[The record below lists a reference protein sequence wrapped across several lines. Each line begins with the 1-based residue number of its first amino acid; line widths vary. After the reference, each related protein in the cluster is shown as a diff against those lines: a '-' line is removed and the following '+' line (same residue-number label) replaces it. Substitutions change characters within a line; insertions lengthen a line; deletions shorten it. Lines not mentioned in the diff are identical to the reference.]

1 MDRMMTKL
9 SKEIS
14 NEDFIIRVRPFSDDS
29 GRWSGEVDISIMAMP
44 DNPLVDEDY
53 HQVMH
58 FTKMMCASVPVMEEV
73 EELRN
78 IVHEYVTKV
87 IDKEMDIEVELE
99 DAGKE
104 AYSGHSVDGNII
116 HLHFN
121 TNTKGSA

>member
-78 IVHEYVTKV
+78 IAHEYVMKV
-87 IDKEMDIEVELE
+87 IDNESDISVELE
-99 DAGKE
+99 EEVGVEKT
-104 AYSGHSVDGNII
+104 YDGNVV
-116 HLHFN
+116 HLQFN
-121 TNTKGSA
+121 TKTKGSA

>member
-1 MDRMMTKL
+1 MNMMEKL
-9 SKEIS
+9 AKEIS
-14 NEDFIIRVRPFSDDS
+14 EEDFLIRVRPFANDE

-44 DNPLVDEDY
+44 DNPMDDEDY
-53 HQVMH
+53 YQIMH

-87 IDKEMDIEVELE
+87 IDTEMDIDVELE
-99 DAGKE
+99 EEAGVEKT
-104 AYSGHSVDGNII
+104 YDGNVV

-121 TNTKGSA
+121 TKTGGSA